1 MILFFHLSS
10 FQVLYLVKLIF
21 VYPQS
26 QPSLVLEE
34 EIYNLKK
41 EIDRLNEYVQN
52 LEIIDSGHQKLNGE
66 LRMENAK
73 LTLSNK
79 KLEEKVMEFV
89 RPTKRSIDD
98 L

>member
-1 MILFFHLSS
+1 M
-10 FQVLYLVKLIF
+10 K
-21 VYPQS
+21 
-26 QPSLVLEE
+26 QPDIDNMDIKKTIDSLKEE
-34 EIYNLKK
+34 NLRLKK

-66 LRMENAK
+66 LRVENAK

-89 RPTKRSIDD
+89 RPTKKREDD
-98 L
+98 I

>member
-1 MILFFHLSS
+1 MKQHNDNEGMQNLKTFDS
-10 FQVLYLVKLIF
+10 
-21 VYPQS
+21 
-26 QPSLVLEE
+26 LEE
-34 EIYNLKK
+34 ENWNLKK

-66 LRMENAK
+66 LRVENAK

-89 RPTKRSIDD
+89 RPTKKREDD
-98 L
+98 I